1 MSLVARL
8 GALASVAVR
17 TARPATFALATRR
30 SLHATPQFNFPPGK
44 PAQNKPARKTAENK
58 ASEGTPARRG
68 RPPKNPVEPQEEK
81 QPKQEKQRGAHALH
95 HAWPELIV
103 F

>member
-8 GALASVAVR
+8 AAR
-17 TARPATFALATRR
+17 TPRPATFALATRR
-30 SLHATPQFNFPPGK
+30 TFYPTPHFNFPPPK

-58 ASEGTPARRG
+58 ASEGKPKRG
-68 RPPKNPVEPQEEK
+68 RPPKNPAEPHQEK
-81 QPKQEKQRGAHALH
+81 QPKQGKQRGAHALH